1 MEKGRD
7 PGILALIR
15 APISVLEMDVNQVVA
30 SLRRGV
36 EVAPGQFWSP
46 LVGSAGRRALLLP
59 TTLTAGRRAGREA
72 GLAGLRTDP
81 QGRPSPCSEASP
93 VG

>member
-7 PGILALIR
+7 PGIPALIR

-30 SLRRGV
+30 SLKGGV

-46 LVGSAGRRALLLP
+46 LVRSAGRRRPP

-72 GLAGLRTDP
+72 GLGGSAY
-81 QGRPSPCSEASP
+81 
-93 VG
+93 